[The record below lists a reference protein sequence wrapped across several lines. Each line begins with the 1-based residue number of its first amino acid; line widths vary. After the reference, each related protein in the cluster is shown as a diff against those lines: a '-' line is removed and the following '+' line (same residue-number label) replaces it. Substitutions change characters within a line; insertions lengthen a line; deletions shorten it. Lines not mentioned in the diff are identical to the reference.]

1 MCANTPAS
9 HLRLCCLLGSS
20 ATSMSQSSLAILRP
34 SQLSG
39 QRTPRWGWPSSR
51 AFDLILSA
59 LNKRQHLLV
68 MPTITGLGIGEHENG
83 SEYVPSLRKMIQ
95 IWAIGFLLIRPNVLH
110 YAVILGE
117 ISRCGLAFLKLF
129 LA

>member
-1 MCANTPAS
+1 MCANILVS

-20 ATSMSQSSLAILRP
+20 AMSMCQSSLAILRP

-39 QRTPRWGWPSSR
+39 QRTPRRSWPSSQ

-59 LNKRQHLLV
+59 PNKRQHLLV
-68 MPTITGLGIGEHENG
+68 MPTITGLGIGEHENDC
-83 SEYVPSLRKMIQ
+83 EYVPSLRKMIQ
-95 IWAIGFLLIRPNVLH
+95 IWAIGFLLIRSNVLH
-110 YAVILGE
+110 YAVIPGE

-129 LA
+129 LT